1 MSNDAHERPERWVTK
16 QELAEH
22 LSVSRRW
29 IELQHARGLPHLST
43 AGMSRYR
50 VSEVETWLREQ
61 YGCPPA
67 E

>member
-50 VSEVETWLREQ
+50 VS
-61 YGCPPA
+61 
-67 E
+67 